1 MKYSLKKGVEL
12 AEMDPLMLA
21 AIDKLADLWNAMFPE
36 DKDGL
41 TITAGCEG
49 EAGDKVHHYMSLH
62 YPENSPSGFG
72 RAIDIRTWDVGMEH
86 VKEKFLEAARIL
98 LGKDFDV
105 VVESDHIHIELDPKR
120 HA

>member
-1 MKYSLKKGVEL
+1 MKPKYSLKKGVEL
-12 AEMDPLMLA
+12 IGLDPVLEKT
-21 AIDKLADLWNAMFPE
+21 IDVLADLWNALFPM

-49 EAGDKVHHYMSLH
+49 NKNDGVHKHTSLH
-62 YPENSPSGFG
+62 YKENSPSGLG

-86 VKEKFLEAARIL
+86 VKDMFLETAKEL

-105 VVESDHIHIELDPKR
+105 VVEKDHVHIEYDPK
-120 HA
+120 A